1 MYINPN
7 FTYNK
12 VEPFDNIKDMLS
24 KTVAEAGDHI
34 AYRYKDKKGIHDVT
48 YREFEQD
55 TFNLGAAL
63 TADGFGK
70 AFIACCAN
78 NRYEWIVT
86 YLTVLKSA
94 GVFVPIDRELPLA
107 EIQYLL
113 NDSGSEV
120 VFYSEKYESYFIE
133 HRDEMPNVK
142 FFIGFDR
149 EEDEGDFLS
158 YQKMTR
164 RGANLDP
171 AEYRALES
179 DPHALKDLVYT
190 SGTTGKAK
198 GVMLSEHNLCSS
210 IYYGLM
216 VSTIYTVGLS
226 VLPFNHTY
234 EAVCEILVA
243 IHKRVTICINDNLM
257 AVLKNLQLY
266 QPDFIYLVPAIAE
279 MFYKRINSSIDAG
292 GKRKAFNFLIKL
304 SRGLRKIG
312 IDLRRKLFKSVHSQF
327 GGNLREIVCGGAPI
341 RPVIG
346 EFFIDI
352 GMPLIAGYGITE
364 CSPLVSVNP
373 ISFNDFNTAGCRLP
387 CVDWKIDDPN
397 EEGIGEIVVKGD
409 IVMLGY
415 FNDPEQ
421 TADVLK
427 DGWFYTGDYGY
438 LTDKDQLVITGRK
451 KNLIVL
457 SNGKNIYPEEL
468 ESHIMGVDGVKEVVV
483 RGLLDANGLESSLM
497 AEIYLEEE
505 VTYTKEQLQKLI
517 REEMQGLPD
526 YKRVSSVVIRDEPFV
541 KTTSN
546 KIKR

>member
-1 MYINPN
+1 MYINPHFKLN
-7 FTYNK
+7 EIK
-12 VEPFDNIKDMLS
+12 PFKNIKEML
-24 KTVAEAGDHI
+24 AMAAREDGDKD
-34 AYRYKDKKGIHDVT
+34 AYRFKENGGIRNVT
-48 YREFEQD
+48 FKEFEQD
-55 TFNLGAAL
+55 TFDLGAAL
-63 TADGFGK
+63 TEMGFGDR
-70 AFIACCAN
+70 FIACCAN

-86 YLTVLKSA
+86 YLTVLKSS
-94 GVFVPIDRELPLA
+94 GVFVPIDRELPMDD
-107 EIQYLL
+107 IIYLL

-120 VFYSEKYESYFIE
+120 LFYSEKFEADFMSRRVELPKVRY
-133 HRDEMPNVK
+133 
-142 FFIGFDR
+142 FIGFDR
-149 EEDEGDFLS
+149 AEDEGDFLS
-158 YQKMTR
+158 YKKLIE
-164 RGANLDP
+164 RGSKLDP
-171 AEYRALES
+171 SAYQALES

-190 SGTTGKAK
+190 SGTTGNAK

-210 IYYGLM
+210 VYYGLM
-216 VSTIYTVGLS
+216 VSTPHTVGLS
-226 VLPFNHTY
+226 VLPYNHTY

-243 IHKRVTICINDNLM
+243 IHYRATLCINESLM
-257 AVLKNLQLY
+257 AILKNLQLY
-266 QPDFIYLVPAIAE
+266 KPDFIYLVPAFAE
-279 MFYKRINSSIDAG
+279 MFYSRINAAIDAG
-292 GKRKAFNFLIKL
+292 GKRKAFNFLLKL

-312 IDLRRKLFKSVHSQF
+312 IDLRRKLFKSIHHQF

-373 ISFNDFNTAGCRLP
+373 LDFNDFNTAGCRLP
-387 CVDWKIDDPN
+387 CVDWKIDKPN

-421 TADVLK
+421 TAEVLK

-438 LTDKDQLVITGRK
+438 ITDKDQLVITGRK

-457 SNGKNIYPEEL
+457 SNGKNVYPEEL
-468 ESHIMGVDGVKEVVV
+468 ESYIMDVPAVKDVVV
-483 RGLLDANGLESSLM
+483 RSVLDGKGLESSLM
-497 AEIYLEEE
+497 AEVFLHEEMPLTE
-505 VTYTKEQLQKLI
+505 AELIKQI
-517 REEMQGLPD
+517 REATATLPD
-526 YKRVSSVVIRDEPFV
+526 YKRISQVHIRKEEFE